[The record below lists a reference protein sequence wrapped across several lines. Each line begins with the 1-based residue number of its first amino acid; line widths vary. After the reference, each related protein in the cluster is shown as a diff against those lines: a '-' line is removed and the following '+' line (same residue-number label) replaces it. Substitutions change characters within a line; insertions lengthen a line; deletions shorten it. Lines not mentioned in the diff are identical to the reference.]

1 MTTSE
6 LKAIKV
12 WRCHTARV
20 RVSVLALRRV
30 TPVTEMSQ
38 LISGH
43 VAAVTAPLS
52 PARCR
57 LEVTI

>member
-1 MTTSE
+1 MTSE
-6 LKAIKV
+6 LNANKSVEVSHCAG
-12 WRCHTARV
+12 AGV
-20 RVSVLALRRV
+20 RLSASAPVA
-30 TPVTEMSQ
+30 PVTEMSQ

-43 VAAVTAPLS
+43 VATVAAPLS

>member
-1 MTTSE
+1 MEVSHC
-6 LKAIKV
+6 AG
-12 WRCHTARV
+12 AGV
-20 RVSVLALRRV
+20 RLSAAESGSLA
-30 TPVTEMSQ
+30 PVTEMSQ

-43 VAAVTAPLS
+43 VATVTAPLS